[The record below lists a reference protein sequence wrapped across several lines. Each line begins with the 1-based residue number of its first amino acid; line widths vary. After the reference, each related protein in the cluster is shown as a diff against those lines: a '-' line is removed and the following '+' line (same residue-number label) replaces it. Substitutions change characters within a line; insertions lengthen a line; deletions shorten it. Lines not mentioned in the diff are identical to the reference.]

1 MAKDELLKQ
10 HRLSPPGS
18 GGSVRE
24 AAVIFKLASQLQPEV
39 QTISL
44 ADNCLTGAMLTTI
57 SHYLPRLANLSLA
70 KNKIRSWKELDSIA
84 SKKGR
89 LEYLRELILVGNP
102 LREEEVKQGRIDRY
116 RT

>member
-1 MAKDELLKQ
+1 MGEDELLKK
-10 HRLSPPGS
+10 HHLSPPGS
-18 GGSVRE
+18 GGSVRD
-24 AAVIFKLASQLQPEV
+24 AAVIFKMASQLKPEV

-44 ADNCLTGAMLTTI
+44 ANNYITGGMLAAMPR
-57 SHYLPRLANLSLA
+57 YLPRLANLSLA
-70 KNKIRSWKELDSIA
+70 NNKIRTPKDLDSIT

-102 LREEEVKQGRIDRY
+102 VREEEVKLGQLDRY